1 MTKPTFENG
10 RIVPATS
17 GRVKS
22 SLGEWTPRTPDAFEK
37 TYKHVMRLGVMN
49 CAATAQAYQ
58 DARRRS
64 VVDRLARHIESMKKR
79 AEIRANG
86 GQVTQL
92 DNV

>member
-22 SLGEWTPRTPDAFEK
+22 SQGEWTPRTPDAFER
-37 TYKHVMRLGVMN
+37 TYEHIMRIGVMN
-49 CAATAQAYQ
+49 CRDTAQAYQ
-58 DARRRS
+58 DARRRAS
-64 VVDRLARHIESMKKR
+64 VANLQRVIAKR
-79 AEIRANG
+79 KAIRANG

-92 DNV
+92 DNI